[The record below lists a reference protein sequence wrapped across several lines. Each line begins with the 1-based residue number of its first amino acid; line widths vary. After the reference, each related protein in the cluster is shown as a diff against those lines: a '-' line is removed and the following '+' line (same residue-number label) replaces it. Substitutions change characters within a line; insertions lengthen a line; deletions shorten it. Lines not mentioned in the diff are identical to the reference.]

1 MRKAEMKEVFK
12 NLNDNGDV
20 NGNLLF
26 DIIVNGDIY
35 DIDCVIESEIFA
47 ETQDVLDVDSFRFR
61 QIVPYIKKYG
71 LDAVNDMLRKVY
83 YAKEAK
89 RKENKDDGKD
99 C

>member
-1 MRKAEMKEVFK
+1 MKEFK
-12 NLNDNGDV
+12 NLNDNGV

-35 DIDCVIESEIFA
+35 DIDCVIDSEKFA
-47 ETQDVLDVDSFRFR
+47 ETQDVLDADSFRFQ

-71 LDAVNDMLRKVY
+71 LDAVNYMLRRLY

-89 RKENKDDGKD
+89 RKENTNAEGE
-99 C
+99 